1 MVELK
6 VGDAFPTSVTS
17 VTENNPGQQV
27 DLAKEL
33 GKGKVI
39 VFGVPGAFT
48 PGCSNTHLP
57 SFLKDYEKIK
67 SKGVEQIVCLSVND
81 AFVMHAWEENTKASG
96 KIRFFADASGELAK
110 ATGLDVDAKPLGGVR
125 FKRFSA
131 VLQDGKIEQLNVEP
145 DSFGTTCSLAPHLKL

>member
-1 MVELK
+1 MPELK
-6 VGDAFPTSVTS
+6 VGDQFPTNVTS
-17 VTENNPGQQV
+17 ITEGNPGQKV

-33 GKGKVI
+33 KGKVI

-67 SKGVEQIVCLSVND
+67 GKGVNQIICFSVND
-81 AFVMHAWEENTKASG
+81 AFVMHAWEENTKATG

-110 ATGLDVDAKPLGGVR
+110 ATGLDFEAAPLGGTR

-131 VLQDGKIEQLNVEP
+131 VLQDGKVEQINVEP
-145 DSFGTTCSLAPHLKL
+145 DSTGLTCSLAPHLKL